1 LCIWTGSGDD
11 RPDREHVPAGEW
23 YWNECMTTD
32 AATSL
37 AFYEGVF
44 GFTHEVT
51 NVGRGDYYVL
61 KHGEVPR
68 AGLMTSPQ
76 QGVASFWLP
85 YVSVRDC
92 DATTSKA
99 AALGARVALPPLDIP
114 AVGRIAAVV
123 DPLGA
128 TIGLICGRLTIST

>member
-1 LCIWTGSGDD
+1 VLSRADLVVGQRGLLPS
-11 RPDREHVPAGEW
+11 AGALVV
-23 YWNECMTTD
+23 D
-32 AATSL
+32 
-37 AFYEGVF
+37 F
-44 GFTHEVT
+44 GT
-51 NVGRGDYYVL
+51 RIM
-61 KHGEVPR
+61 P
-68 AGLMTSPQ
+68 SPQ

-99 AALGARVALPPLDIP
+99 AALGAQVALPPLDIP